1 MGRVQETDVSA
12 ERRHLF
18 PHKQKLINDRQR
30 LPSWKM
36 KLKAMIRGSRVH
48 EVGYRVFLLQKAIEL
63 GGGRFSATTGSRMDH
78 NC

>member
-1 MGRVQETDVSA
+1 
-12 ERRHLF
+12 
-18 PHKQKLINDRQR
+18 
-30 LPSWKM
+30 M